1 MTREH
6 NSELAANQA
15 EAALQ
20 TGVRNYDGSEA
31 KRYEAYHPGIEVVH
45 DAEGKQLLKSRFF
58 FFMASPP
65 VTGGDL
71 VSVQHLRALRA
82 AGVDARILY
91 LPNKILGKSI
101 ADFPSDVPLNFLGG
115 DIILTSGDFVVV
127 GESQGPVYR
136 DSAHWLHGQ
145 LDVPNFIMF
154 NQAVHWMPYAFSCPE
169 QINNYRMAGLICASQ
184 FVYEYM
190 SKGLMMK
197 PEEIFYTVDLVCPAT
212 EIPEFIL
219 CAPSS
224 LERSDLRATTQWLHN
239 YIATSETAQLAGF
252 NLNAEQALAQGQVRR
267 TLNAEQVG
275 DYQEQALSS
284 HHRLET
290 LGHYPLRRWSNVN
303 AASAGAGSTSATA
316 SATASA
322 NAANANDRNSGS
334 ASAGIVAGS
343 STASAHGT
351 TLSYAVF
358 TQAQADYAHMVQRL
372 EQAKAAE
379 WQVDLGASP
388 TRKGRSTKATAK
400 TATKSASKAI
410 KASAKSKA
418 TVTTASVAQ
427 VAMAMRQDELGVAP
441 AGMTGSEYLAALE
454 AAGVPNHTAQ
464 LESLIAGVNSLQF
477 SEGENQKFHNLAT
490 AQSKPLCTIS
500 YIVNFRKRYV
510 ETNFLIFAFL
520 SAYPEYADK
529 VRIVPIERA
538 HHDVVL
544 ETMRASDIFVV
555 SGYMDSH
562 NLPAVEAMACGCHV
576 VGYTGLSYDVAYFNE
591 GNGWWFKNEGQIKQ
605 HVELLKNA
613 VDLYY
618 ANDDQSLHK
627 RRTLIENAQRTVARL
642 FSKDSETT
650 QIVPAYQAIWERR
663 IREIGQR
670 DDLVFSWDTP
680 GQMYDVS

>member
-1 MTREH
+1 MTREQV

-219 CAPSS
+219 RAPSS

-239 YIATSETAQLAGF
+239 YIATNETLQLAGF
-252 NLNAEQALAQGQVRR
+252 NLSTEQALAQGQVRSM
-267 TLNAEQVG
+267 LNAEQVA
-275 DYQEQALSS
+275 DYQEQAQSS

-290 LGHYPLRRWSNVN
+290 LGHYPLRRWSNANSTSAGASSVSATAN
-303 AASAGAGSTSATA
+303 ASAIAVAGNSVSVGASAGAIAVAATA
-316 SATASA
+316 Q
-322 NAANANDRNSGS
+322 
-334 ASAGIVAGS
+334 
-343 STASAHGT
+343 GT
-351 TLSYAVF
+351 TLSYAEF

-372 EQAKAAE
+372 EQVKAAE
-379 WQVDLGASP
+379 WQVDLGASS

-400 TATKSASKAI
+400 TATKSASKTT
-410 KASAKSKA
+410 KASTKSKSTAA
-418 TVTTASVAQ
+418 TAPATPVAL
-427 VAMAMRQDELGVAP
+427 ATRQDELGVVP
-441 AGMTGSEYLAALE
+441 AGMTGGEYLAALE
-454 AAGVPNHTAQ
+454 AASVPSHTAQ
-464 LESLIAGVNSLQF
+464 LESLITGVNSLQF

-627 RRTLIENAQRTVARL
+627 RRTIIENAQRTVARL

>member
-1 MTREH
+1 MTKDQEH
-6 NSELAANQA
+6 SEMAANQA
-15 EAALQ
+15 QAALQ
-20 TGVRNYDGSEA
+20 MGVKNYDGTEA

-45 DAEGKQLLKSRFF
+45 DEQGRQLLKSRFF

-91 LPNKILGKSI
+91 LPNKVLGKSI

-136 DSAHWLHGQ
+136 DSVHWLQGQ

-219 CAPSS
+219 RAPSS

-239 YIATSETAQLAGF
+239 YLSTNKSAELTSF
-252 NLNAEQALAQGQVRR
+252 NLSVAQALALGQVCGE
-267 TLNAEQVG
+267 LNETQVAS
-275 DYQEQALSS
+275 YQAQAATS
-284 HHRLET
+284 HHKLET
-290 LGHYPLRRWSNVN
+290 LGKFPLRRSAVAIGDSVSTISN
-303 AASAGAGSTSATA
+303 
-316 SATASA
+316 
-322 NAANANDRNSGS
+322 
-334 ASAGIVAGS
+334 
-343 STASAHGT
+343 
-351 TLSYAVF
+351 TLSYAEF
-358 TQAQADYAHMVQRL
+358 TQAQADYIHIVQRL
-372 EQAKAAE
+372 EQAKAHE
-379 WQVDLGASP
+379 WQVDLGSLS
-388 TRKGRSTKATAK
+388 TRKGRSTKANSK
-400 TATKSASKAI
+400 NSKSM
-410 KASAKSKA
+410 SKA
-418 TVTTASVAQ
+418 TLNALSAVAVATPNATPNAATSVVSSEQ
-427 VAMAMRQDELGVAP
+427 KVRIPV
-441 AGMTGSEYLAALE
+441 GMTAQEYASALE
-454 AAGVPNHTAQ
+454 AAGVPTPTAQ
-464 LESLIAGVNSLQF
+464 LTSLATGINSLQLYDAP
-477 SEGENQKFHNLAT
+477 QFHNLAT
-490 AQSKPLCTIS
+490 PQSKPLCTIS
-500 YIVNFRKRYV
+500 YIVNFRKRFV

-544 ETMRASDIFVV
+544 ETMRASDIFIV

-591 GNGWWFKNEGQIKQ
+591 SNGWWFKNEGQIKQ

-618 ANDDQSLHK
+618 ANDDQSLLK

-670 DDLVFSWDTP
+670 NDLVFSWDTP